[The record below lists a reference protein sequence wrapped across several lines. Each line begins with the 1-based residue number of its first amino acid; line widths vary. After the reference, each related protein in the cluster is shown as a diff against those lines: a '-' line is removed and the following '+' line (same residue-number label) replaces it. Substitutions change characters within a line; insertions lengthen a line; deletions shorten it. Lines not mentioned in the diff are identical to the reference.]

1 MRLEGMPIV
10 VTGATGIARAGAKR
24 FTAEGAQTILTL
36 TGGINVSMGVVAAEA
51 AEVAEVAAE
60 QSPNNAH
67 LAMANGVLAGFAAGP
82 VNGLGFAYSGSTH

>member
-10 VTGATGIARAGAKR
+10 VTGATGIARAGAER

-36 TGGINVSMGVVAAEA
+36 TGGINVSMGVIAAEA
-51 AEVAEVAAE
+51 AAD

-67 LAMANGVLAGFAAGP
+67 LAMANGVLVGFATGP
-82 VNGLGFAYSGSTH
+82 VNGLGFAYSRSTH